1 MQGQVWIYRR
11 TVFLATMF
19 IALSSGFAVGQSK
32 SYAQAPKPIAA
43 NSSMSDADV
52 AETQEELLKL
62 LRVSPT
68 LTEVVSRDPSLLSNE
83 EYVSHNNP
91 ALGQFLQ
98 NHPEVARN
106 PAFYLF
112 TNLPSNGGRT
122 RERALELK
130 VWPEQERNQSQNG
143 ALDDFT
149 RDLSPLLAFAC
160 FLGTAIWVIRVF
172 LENRRWGRI
181 FKLQTEVHGRLID
194 RFASNQELLTYM
206 ETESGKRFL
215 EAAPIPVN
223 FEQDHRVPNAV
234 ARVLTPLQIGVV
246 LTLLGAGMFLLRNS
260 VPRYETSFL
269 VLGVVTMMPGLGFII
284 SAAITW
290 VLAAR
295 LGLMPERE
303 DGPQKVLDPSS
314 RELR

>member
-1 MQGQVWIYRR
+1 MRIPNRIHRQAALLAA
-11 TVFLATMF
+11 VFM
-19 IALSSGFAVGQSK
+19 ALSSGLAVGQSK
-32 SYAQAPKPIAA
+32 PIAPTPKPVATDSQI
-43 NSSMSDADV
+43 SEADL
-52 AETQEELLKL
+52 AETQDQLLKL

-68 LTEVVSRDPSLLSNE
+68 LTEVVSRDPSLLANE

-98 NHPEVARN
+98 AHPEVARN
-106 PAFYLF
+106 PSFYLF
-112 TNLPSNGGRT
+112 TNLPERNGRS

-130 VWPEQERNQSQNG
+130 VWPEQERNERQG
-143 ALDDFT
+143 GEMEEFM
-149 RDLSPLLAFAC
+149 RDLGPLLGFAC
-160 FLGTAIWVIRVF
+160 FLGTAIWLIRVI

-206 ETESGKRFL
+206 ETESGKKFL

-246 LTLLGAGMFLLRNS
+246 LTLLGAGMLLLRNS
-260 VPRYETSFL
+260 VPGEETHLL
-269 VLGVVTMMPGLGFII
+269 VLGVVALMPGLGFII
-284 SAAITW
+284 SAGITW

-303 DGPQKVLDPSS
+303 TVPQRESDPSS